1 MWLNLEGFDLNL
13 RPVDFVLCHFNAS
26 CCAFAPVP
34 YNVKICWMFIGGS
47 HLAAP
52 ATGDLL
58 GRVSKPRRCCHG
70 GLRYTNGAIIETDA
84 GIENILLRADGADT
98 SSQRCVLMWW
108 RLVLV
113 KLYSDVTDWPVSLCV
128 FGPRPTIGGKYCLGE
143 RKRYRSCN
151 IDVSFAV
158 FHHFSPHYHELV
170 NSLSLTSVFGHYAR
184 LCWRLCFMCVCVC
197 VFHRIALQDLGT
209 SGRFSALIS
218 TAFLFG
224 ESFTPG
230 SPTEGVSWL
239 IRPVCWG
246 SLGLIKVVFVD
257 LIPLST
263 FS

>member
-13 RPVDFVLCHFNAS
+13 RPVDSVLCHFSAS

-98 SSQRCVLMWW
+98 SSQSCVLMWW

-197 VFHRIALQDLGT
+197 FTGLPCRISGLQGDSVLWFRQRSFSGKVLHLEALQRGWV
-209 SGRFSALIS
+209 G
-218 TAFLFG
+218 
-224 ESFTPG
+224 
-230 SPTEGVSWL
+230 
-239 IRPVCWG
+239 
-246 SLGLIKVVFVD
+246 
-257 LIPLST
+257 
-263 FS
+263 